1 MHPALPSFIA
11 VEPIDSYCVLIS
23 SRVVYFLKP
32 GDYVD
37 REAIFLEVKYDD
49 LYHCL
54 VSKDHGKVYVQLTK
68 KAESTSS
75 GVAIPGP
82 SHQKPMVS
90 LWGQGEGST
99 YWFFNSDWF
108 SDSDLSLDFRLRS
121 GLQSDSDLDHQKAD
135 SGGNL

>member
-1 MHPALPSFIA
+1 M
-11 VEPIDSYCVLIS
+11 EPIDSYCVLIS
-23 SRVVYFLKP
+23 SKVVYFLKP
-32 GDYVD
+32 GEYVD

-82 SHQKPMVS
+82 SHQKPMVRHHICCMFAA
-90 LWGQGEGST
+90 ST
-99 YWFFNSDWF
+99 VINPVCVFHHRFMSKMKIWPSKFLKKSIMPRACTT
-108 SDSDLSLDFRLRS
+108 SSS
-121 GLQSDSDLDHQKAD
+121 
-135 SGGNL
+135 